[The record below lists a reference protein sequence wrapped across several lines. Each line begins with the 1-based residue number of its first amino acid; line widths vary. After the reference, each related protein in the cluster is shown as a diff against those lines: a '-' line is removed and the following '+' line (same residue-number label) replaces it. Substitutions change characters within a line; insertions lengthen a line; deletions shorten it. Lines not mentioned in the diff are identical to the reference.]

1 MKNRINKNNQSDI
14 NEFIINAVNNRAIV
28 RGNGTISIMDKWIT
42 EIDVISKWGLSENA
56 AIKAVEKVLLDKY
69 SDRLGLQA
77 KADISVDQSEVKL

>member
-1 MKNRINKNNQSDI
+1 MKNRINKNNHSDI
-14 NEFIINAVNNRAIV
+14 NDFIINAVNNRAIV

-42 EIDVISKWGLSENA
+42 EIDIISKWNLSENA

-69 SDRLGLQA
+69 SDKLGLQA